1 MHFTICYNV
10 NGGKMKTY
18 TYTPKGVC
26 SSKMTFILDGDI
38 IKDIKVTNGCP
49 GNLLGL
55 KSLVIGQNAHD
66 VASKLANIP
75 CGGKVTSC
83 PDQLSKAINENI
95 K

>member
-1 MHFTICYNV
+1 MVTARI
-10 NGGKMKTY
+10 
-18 TYTPKGVC
+18 
-26 SSKMTFILDGDI
+26 SSLTVRIRKCVG
-38 IKDIKVTNGCP
+38 GCP

-66 VASKLANIP
+66 VANKLANIP